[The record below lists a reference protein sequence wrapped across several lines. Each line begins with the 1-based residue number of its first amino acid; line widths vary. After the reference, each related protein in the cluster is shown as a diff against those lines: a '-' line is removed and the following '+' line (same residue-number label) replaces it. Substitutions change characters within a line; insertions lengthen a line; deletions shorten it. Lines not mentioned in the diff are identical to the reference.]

1 MFLTKSPKSK
11 ERAFRSLAAST
22 RRLDSPDSPLHGDR
36 RPPPPLPEN
45 IICFQRRSGTEL
57 NRPHAGRAMHHRHV
71 LIVPLVGGAVVCAD
85 DQELRLSP
93 GKGMVILP
101 YQYHH
106 YIGATNRLHWLF
118 ITFEYA
124 QGLAMES
131 LRNMVF
137 KIDAS
142 LATELNALLHAQRNL
157 ADEGLPELRLAL
169 LLSRLTPPPGRANE
183 SVKVGPRATLQMQV
197 NHAAQ
202 QRRQCAPTIREL
214 AGDLG
219 MSQSHLRTS
228 FRRSCGVSLGKHMR
242 ERRLERACGLLRMS
256 PARISEIAEQCGFS
270 SLFSFSRAFKQC
282 YGISPRKY
290 RDSHNVESEPNDP
303 AFR

>member
-1 MFLTKSPKSK
+1 MFLTKTTNDMG
-11 ERAFRSLAAST
+11 RAFRSLATST

-45 IICFQRRSGTEL
+45 IICFQRRSGSEL

-71 LIVPLVGGAVVCAD
+71 LIVPLAGKAVVCAD
-85 DQELRLSP
+85 DHELRLSP
-93 GKGMVILP
+93 GSGLVILP

-106 YIGATNRLHWLF
+106 YVDATRRLHWLF

-124 QGLAMES
+124 QGLAMEP

-137 KIDAS
+137 KVDAS

-157 ADEGLPELRLAL
+157 ADQGLPELRLAL

-183 SVKVGPRATLQMQV
+183 TIKVGPRATLQMQV
-197 NHAAQ
+197 NHASQ
-202 QRRQCAPTIREL
+202 KRRPVAPTIREL

-219 MSQSHLRTS
+219 MSQSHLRAS
-228 FRRSCGVSLGKHMR
+228 FRKSCGVSLGRHMR
-242 ERRLERACGLLRMS
+242 ERRLERACGLLRMT
-256 PARISEIAEQCGFS
+256 PARISEIAEQCGFG

-282 YGISPRKY
+282 HGMSPSEY
-290 RDSHNVESEPNDP
+290 RASP
-303 AFR
+303 AE